1 MVIFNSYVK
10 LPEGNQLNI
19 AWQFMNFRLSLPQNP
34 KPTSPSP
41 SKAKWLISNAN
52 HLRQCAGVELLSYT
66 RLRFDENNCTQVWYI
81 RCKPVTFGFP
91 MFETPMT
98 HANHIEIIEDN
109 MANFGGPAH
118 PSSIHLNKVAV
129 ICGKI
134 STVPKGNNFLN
145 HSSNHLPIYPSFPH
159 HFPIN

>member
-1 MVIFNSYVK
+1 
-10 LPEGNQLNI
+10 
-19 AWQFMNFRLSLPQNP
+19 
-34 KPTSPSP
+34 
-41 SKAKWLISNAN
+41 
-52 HLRQCAGVELLSYT
+52 
-66 RLRFDENNCTQVWYI
+66 
-81 RCKPVTFGFP
+81 

-145 HSSNHLPIYPSFPH
+145 HSSNHLPIYPSFTH
-159 HFPIN
+159 HFPIISPSIKSIPCPFPNLSRPTTRAMSPSQLLVRIHRTELRLRDAKEVAVEVLDACDRWCRWGVVGERTIETR